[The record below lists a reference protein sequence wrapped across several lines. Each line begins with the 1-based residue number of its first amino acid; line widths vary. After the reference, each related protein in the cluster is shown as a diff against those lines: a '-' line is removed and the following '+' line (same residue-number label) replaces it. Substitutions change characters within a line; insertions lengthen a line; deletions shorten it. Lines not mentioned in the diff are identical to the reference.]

1 VTRAEVSTVQ
11 VSVQKAAPGWKA
23 VSGATAKVR
32 RAARQAVA
40 MAGVAVMPGAEIAVL
55 LADDARIREVNRQW
69 RTKDKPTNV
78 LSFPG
83 APPAKITQT
92 PFLGDIILAFETM
105 AAEAVAEDKPLED
118 HMMHLVVHGVLHLL
132 GYDHM
137 TPGEA
142 ERMEK
147 LESSILASLDIPD
160 PYSGSDPLE
169 TMTE

>member
-1 VTRAEVSTVQ
+1 VTRNKSSEIQ
-11 VSVQKAAPGWKA
+11 VSIQKAAPGWKA
-23 VSGATAKVR
+23 VAGVTAKVR

-40 MAGVAVMPGAEIAVL
+40 MASVPVMPGAEIAVF
-55 LADDARIREVNRQW
+55 LADDARVRAVNRQW
-69 RTKDKPTNV
+69 RAKDKPTNV

-83 APPAKITQT
+83 APPERISQT
-92 PFLGDIILAFETM
+92 PFLGDIILAFETT
-105 AAEAVAEDKPLED
+105 AAEAAAEEKLLEH

-142 ERMEK
+142 ERMES
-147 LESSILASLDIPD
+147 LESTILASLDIPD
-160 PYSGSDPLE
+160 PYAGSDPLE